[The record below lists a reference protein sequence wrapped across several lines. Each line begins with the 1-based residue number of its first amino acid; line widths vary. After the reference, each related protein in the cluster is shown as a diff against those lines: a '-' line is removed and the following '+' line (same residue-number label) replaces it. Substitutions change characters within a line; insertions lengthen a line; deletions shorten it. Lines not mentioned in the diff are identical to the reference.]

1 MLVLALSSFSLG
13 FNIIYMAFLFFQLNR
28 IWRFLFQSKN
38 FNTPPKS
45 LLRVPRH
52 TPGKALVRGYSFSF
66 SDPLSFYWSWDEI
79 FLREIYRFPNPTNG
93 GRILDGG
100 ANLGLASLYFLTAY
114 PKAFITAIEPDPD
127 CFGLL
132 QRNLAWAS
140 PASILLKNCAL
151 AGQRGR
157 RRFYS
162 HLGDAGR
169 LDVPLSPASGGL
181 EVDCLPLDD
190 FLLEP
195 IDFVK
200 LDLEGAETEVLAS
213 SRLLHK
219 IHHLFIEH
227 HSFPARPQDL
237 DQALRTLSDAG
248 FRYWIQSQ
256 FLPKRPYEKL
266 ETNEGMDLQ
275 VNIFATNP
283 MWKND
288 S

>member
-1 MLVLALSSFSLG
+1 M
-13 FNIIYMAFLFFQLNR
+13 YMEFLFFHFNR
-28 IWRFLFQSKN
+28 IWRFLSQSKN

-45 LLRVPRH
+45 LLKVPRH
-52 TPGKALVRGYSFSF
+52 TPGKALVRGHSFSF

-79 FLREIYRFPNPTNG
+79 FTREIYRFPHPTG
-93 GRILDGG
+93 VVKILDGG
-100 ANLGLASLYFLTAY
+100 ANLGLASLFFLTAY
-114 PKAFITAIEPDPD
+114 PKAFITAIEPDPE
-127 CFGLL
+127 CFSLL

-140 PASILLKNCAL
+140 PSSIILKNCAF
-151 AGQRGR
+151 AGQRSR
-157 RRFYS
+157 RMFFS
-162 HLGDAGR
+162 HAGDAGR
-169 LDVPLSPASGGL
+169 LDVPLSASSGAV

-200 LDLEGAETEVLAS
+200 LDLEGAETEVLTS
-213 SRLLHK
+213 SRHLHK
-219 IHHLFIEH
+219 IHYLFIEH
-227 HSFPARPQDL
+227 HSFAGRPQDL
-237 DQALRTLSDAG
+237 DQTLHTLSNSG

-275 VNIFATNP
+275 VNIFATNQK
-283 MWKND
+283 WKKD